1 MPLQRPFYSHFNPRT
16 PCGVRPSF
24 SRFLRP
30 GTHFNPRTPCG
41 VRRLVAYRN
50 RPTHNFNP
58 RTPCGVRLCRSWYL
72 ATSTQFQSTHP
83 LRGATKGEIFVVI
96 HFHII
101 SIHAPL
107 AGCDRRTSA
116 RGPAHRPYFNPRTPC
131 GVRRAN
137 GTVNRSRAYFNPRT
151 PCGVRHLHL
160 QYMSWLEYFNPRTPC
175 GVRLSIF
182 SINKSLT
189 NFNPR
194 TPCGVRLIDVEK
206 QVFEAI
212 FQSTHPLRGATL
224 KVLRGAVTK
233 VISIHAPL
241 AGCDERK
248 IITHKED
255 MKFQS
260 THPLRGAT
268 AWLKKEIEG

>member
-1 MPLQRPFYSHFNPRT
+1 MRRKTYST
-16 PCGVRPSF
+16 
-24 SRFLRP
+24 L
-30 GTHFNPRTPCG
+30 
-41 VRRLVAYRN
+41 
-50 RPTHNFNP
+50 
-58 RTPCGVRLCRSWYL
+58 
-72 ATSTQFQSTHP
+72 
-83 LRGATKGEIFVVI
+83 KIVI
-96 HFHII
+96 H
-101 SIHAPL
+101 
-107 AGCDRRTSA
+107 
-116 RGPAHRPYFNPRTPC
+116 
-131 GVRRAN
+131 
-137 GTVNRSRAYFNPRT
+137 
-151 PCGVRHLHL
+151 
-160 QYMSWLEYFNPRTPC
+160 
-175 GVRLSIF
+175 
-182 SINKSLT
+182 
-189 NFNPR
+189 FNPR